1 MWSVQQTHTRR
12 GPDKRKSAARRR
24 RKSSG
29 WRVSVATPETE
40 GHEMPKYMDVH
51 DGFIGITREQLQQ
64 AHRQDLN
71 IQAEEGVTFE
81 RAWLDPEAG
90 KAFCLSSAPSKEA
103 IMRIHQR
110 AGHPTNEVYQ
120 LEVEVS

>member
-1 MWSVQQTHTRR
+1 
-12 GPDKRKSAARRR
+12 
-24 RKSSG
+24 
-29 WRVSVATPETE
+29 
-40 GHEMPKYMDVH
+40 MPKYMDVH

>member
-1 MWSVQQTHTRR
+1 
-12 GPDKRKSAARRR
+12 
-24 RKSSG
+24 
-29 WRVSVATPETE
+29 
-40 GHEMPKYMDVH
+40 MPKYMDVH

-103 IMRIHQR
+103 IMRIHDR
-110 AGHPTNEVYQ
+110 AGHPTTEIYEVTI
-120 LEVEVS
+120 EV

>member
-1 MWSVQQTHTRR
+1 
-12 GPDKRKSAARRR
+12 
-24 RKSSG
+24 
-29 WRVSVATPETE
+29 
-40 GHEMPKYMDVH
+40 MPKYMDVH

-90 KAFCLSSAPSKEA
+90 KAFYLSSAPSKEA

>member
-1 MWSVQQTHTRR
+1 
-12 GPDKRKSAARRR
+12 
-24 RKSSG
+24 
-29 WRVSVATPETE
+29 
-40 GHEMPKYMDVH
+40 MPKYLDVH

>member
-1 MWSVQQTHTRR
+1 
-12 GPDKRKSAARRR
+12 
-24 RKSSG
+24 
-29 WRVSVATPETE
+29 
-40 GHEMPKYMDVH
+40 MPKYMDVH

-103 IMRIHQR
+103 IMRIHQG